1 MADPRDSGAF
11 SLAQQDFVSR
21 SAELWHGGVQMALA
35 AQRCA
40 GDGSKPGWVILTCQ
54 SCLHSL
60 LRVWGGEAEQ
70 GIDPEQGHTNPV
82 TLLEQLGWS
91 GRASRVG
98 LNAEKDLGNADGLGK
113 TDFPLQKSA
122 LRVHVAAGAWQLW
135 ADQGL

>member
-1 MADPRDSGAF
+1 M
-11 SLAQQDFVSR
+11 
-21 SAELWHGGVQMALA
+21 
-35 AQRCA
+35 
-40 GDGSKPGWVILTCQ
+40 
-54 SCLHSL
+54 
-60 LRVWGGEAEQ
+60 
-70 GIDPEQGHTNPV
+70 

-98 LNAEKDLGNADGLGK
+98 LNAEKDLENADGLGK